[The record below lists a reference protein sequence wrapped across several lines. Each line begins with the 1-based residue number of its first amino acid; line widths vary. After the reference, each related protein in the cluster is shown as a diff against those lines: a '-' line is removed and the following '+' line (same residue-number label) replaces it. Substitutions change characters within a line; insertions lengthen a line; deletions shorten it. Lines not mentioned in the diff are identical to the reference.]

1 MNEEDQASTGLRA
14 SLWAV
19 QALLFVTFV
28 GTGLWKLATPVPELA
43 AKIPWAGQVS
53 PAFLYATAALD
64 LAGGFGILLP
74 SLTRIQPRLTVWA
87 AIGCALLM
95 IGAIVFHVSRGE
107 IANTWFNAL
116 LVGLSSFV
124 AWGRRA
130 PLRTPRSSHA

>member
-1 MNEEDQASTGLRA
+1 MNADNQASTALRA
-14 SLWAV
+14 SLWAA
-19 QALLFVTFV
+19 QAPLFVTFV
-28 GTGLWKLATPVPELA
+28 GTGIWKLATPVPELA

-64 LAGGFGILLP
+64 LAGGLGILLP

-95 IGAIVFHVSRGE
+95 VGAVVFHVSRGE

-116 LVGLSSFV
+116 LVGLSTFV
-124 AWGRRA
+124 GWGRLRA
-130 PLRTPRSSHA
+130 ARILPR

>member
-1 MNEEDQASTGLRA
+1 MNEEDQASTGFRA

-116 LVGLSSFV
+116 LVGLSAFV
-124 AWGRRA
+124 AWGRRSR
-130 PLRTPRSSHA
+130 LRTPRASHA

>member
-1 MNEEDQASTGLRA
+1 MWRSYRCAIP
-14 SLWAV
+14 
-19 QALLFVTFV
+19 TF
-28 GTGLWKLATPVPELA
+28 A

-95 IGAIVFHVSRGE
+95 VGAIVFHVSRGE

-116 LVGLSSFV
+116 LVGLSAFV
-124 AWGRRA
+124 AWGRRSW
-130 PLRTPRSSHA
+130 LRAPRSSHG